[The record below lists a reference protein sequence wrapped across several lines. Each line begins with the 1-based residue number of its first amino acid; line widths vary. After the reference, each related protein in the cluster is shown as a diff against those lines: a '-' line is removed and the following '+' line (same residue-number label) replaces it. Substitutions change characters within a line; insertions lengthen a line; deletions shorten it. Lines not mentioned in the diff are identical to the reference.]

1 MLHTFSPCETLQ
13 WQINVCLHTH
23 QHGLVIMS
31 FWRHFTK
38 FKAHIELSKLNM
50 WNICLRQ
57 PMRSHHFHLVVS
69 LEIFTLELRRAS
81 VHVYFCFSFHFASLV
96 CVCWIN
102 IYFSLS
108 VLIHHTANSFHAWLV
123 RHTHQYDEP
132 HFRIDKAA
140 SLQQQQ
146 QSNYRKLAGCMW
158 MYMIQF
164 NGIPRLPIPCLFGF
178 SQKILRCV
186 FQPL

>member
-13 WQINVCLHTH
+13 WQINVYLHTH
-23 QHGLVIMS
+23 QHGLVIMP

-96 CVCWIN
+96 CVCVELIFTSLYLSSFTIQRTVSMHDLLGTHIN
-102 IYFSLS
+102 MMSHISGLTKQPACS
-108 VLIHHTANSFHAWLV
+108 NNNSQ
-123 RHTHQYDEP
+123 TTE
-132 HFRIDKAA
+132 
-140 SLQQQQ
+140 
-146 QSNYRKLAGCMW
+146 N
-158 MYMIQF
+158 
-164 NGIPRLPIPCLFGF
+164 
-178 SQKILRCV
+178 
-186 FQPL
+186 